1 MPNSSHQSS
10 FTDFFI
16 YRPVFSWVINIIV
29 VLLGITA
36 FFQLSTRQ
44 YPLTESTTI
53 SVTTRMDGSGKVLE
67 QQITKPLEDA
77 LSALQ
82 GLDSMTS
89 TTQKGESKIYLKF
102 KPQRS
107 ADGASADVRDT
118 VGKAKA
124 KSNFPENAEIEVT
137 KGNVDSP
144 SIMEVAVT
152 GGGKVSLVDLYYGAD
167 SILKSS
173 IESVPGVSTVEVFG
187 GSEIQMNI
195 VLDPI
200 KMASY
205 NITASDVSQALR
217 NQNFQKSAGQIKEVA
232 REFNITTQAKLKT
245 PGEFRKV
252 LVGKHEDRLIRISD
266 IGVVNIEPKEEQMS
280 IYHNSE
286 PAVSLTIRAQSNAN
300 PVEISKEVRKR
311 LEEYKPRLPKGTEIH
326 IAMDKS
332 IFIQDSIN
340 QVYRSLIEA
349 VVLVLL
355 VVFIFLRSAKA
366 SLVPLITI
374 PIALIGAFFLMYLM
388 GFTIN
393 VLSLL
398 ALVLAIGLV
407 VDDAIIVLENI
418 YRYMERGKK
427 AFDAAILGTRE
438 IQFSVIAM
446 TITLAAVYAPI
457 ALAPGV
463 IGKVFKEFAL
473 TLAGAVILSG
483 FTALTLSPVMCAKLL
498 RNQTMGHHGS
508 GHGGSGFWGY
518 VSDAIETFFLK
529 CDAVYLRAV
538 TASLRKKTLI
548 LFLSA
553 GFSIASGLIGWHYLK
568 KELSPV
574 MDEGL
579 IAGRFIP
586 APSMNLTYIK
596 KRASQIDTLLKKHPE
611 IITRLMTLQSG
622 DQSLTK
628 SALSDWDKRD
638 RACADIVKEINADA
652 ESVLGLTYKA
662 RCVNSSVL
670 SSAESQ
676 YPMSFEILTYK
687 SAEDLIKMGR
697 LVRRELK
704 RWPGVVRLDESE
716 MMQMDEYEVI
726 INRDRIDQLGID
738 PEEISRTL
746 STLVRGSDIGT
757 FEKDARICP
766 VHVRIAPASV
776 SSIEGIS
783 SIFVR
788 GKDANNRDVMVP
800 LSEIITYSMKKGDSS
815 IEHTAKNRTFRIDA
829 ALTPDASLADT
840 YLAFK
845 DHIMANV
852 LPPEYSLEPSGELQ
866 SYFKE
871 QGSIYFIFGL
881 ALVFIFLVM
890 AAQFESVRDPLII
903 LISVPLAL
911 GGALLSLLFLKSGS
925 LNVYSQIGLITLI
938 GLITKHGILLVDF
951 ANQAKEKGVSKTV
964 AILESCQLRL
974 RPILMT
980 TFAMVLG
987 AIPLAI
993 ATGAGSE
1000 ARQQIGAVI
1009 VGGMSIGTLF
1019 TLFVVPILYV
1029 VFSRPGK
1036 HQGSN
1041 SLTGAKG

>member
-1 MPNSSHQSS
+1 MSNSPNQSS
-10 FTDFFI
+10 FSDFFV
-16 YRPVFSWVINIIV
+16 YRPVFSWVLNIIV

-44 YPLTESTTI
+44 YPLTESTQI
-53 SVTTRMDGSGKVLE
+53 SVTTRMDGSGKILE

-82 GLDSMTS
+82 GLDSMKS
-89 TTQKGESKIYLKF
+89 ITQKGESKIYLKF
-102 KPQRS
+102 KEQRS
-107 ADGASADVRDT
+107 IDGASADVRDT
-118 VGKAKA
+118 VNKTKA
-124 KSNFPENAEIEVT
+124 KSNFPEHAEIEVT

-144 SIMEVAVT
+144 SIMEVALT
-152 GGGKVSLVDLYYGAD
+152 GGGKVSLVDLYYGAN
-167 SILKSS
+167 SILKSA
-173 IESVPGVSTVEVFG
+173 IESVPGVSTVEVSG
-187 GSEIQMNI
+187 GSEIHMNI

-205 NITASDVSQALR
+205 NITATDISQALR

-245 PGEFRKV
+245 PGEFRNV
-252 LVGKHEDRLIRISD
+252 LVGKHDDRLIRISD
-266 IGVVNIEPKEEQMS
+266 VGVVNIEPKEEDES
-280 IYHNSE
+280 IYYNSE

-300 PVEISKEVRKR
+300 PIEISKEVQKR
-311 LEEYKPRLPKGTEIH
+311 LEEYKSRLTKGTEIH

-332 IFIQDSIN
+332 IFIQDSIT
-340 QVYRSLIEA
+340 QVYHALIEA
-349 VVLVLL
+349 IVLVLL
-355 VVFIFLRSAKA
+355 VVFVFLRSAKA
-366 SLVPLITI
+366 SLIPLVTI
-374 PIALIGAFFLMYLM
+374 PIALIGAFFLMHLM

-418 YRYMERGKK
+418 YRYMERGKS
-427 AFDAAILGTRE
+427 AFEAAILGTRE

-483 FTALTLSPVMCAKLL
+483 FTALTLSPVMCTKLL
-498 RNQTMGHHGS
+498 KNQTLGHHGS
-508 GHGGSGFWGY
+508 DHASSGFWGY
-518 VSDAIETFFLK
+518 LSYKIEKIFLK
-529 CDAVYLRAV
+529 CDALYLRAV

-548 LFLSA
+548 LLLSA
-553 GFSIASGLIGWHYLK
+553 VFSISSGLVGWYGLK

-579 IAGRFIP
+579 LSGRFIP

-596 KRASQIDTLLKKHPE
+596 KRASQIDALLKKHPD
-611 IITRLMTLQSG
+611 IRTRLITLQSG
-622 DQSLTK
+622 DDSFTK
-628 SALSDWDKRD
+628 SALSPWESRS
-638 RACADIVKEINADA
+638 RPCADIVKEINADA
-652 ESVLGLTYKA
+652 ESLLGLTYNA
-662 RCVNSSVL
+662 RCVNSSLL
-670 SSAESQ
+670 SSRESQ
-676 YPMSFEILTYK
+676 WPLSFEILTHK

-697 LVRRELK
+697 IVRRHLK
-704 RWPGVVRLDESE
+704 KWPGVVRLNDSESI
-716 MMQMDEYEVI
+716 QMDEYEII

-738 PEEISRTL
+738 PEEISSTL
-746 STLVRGSDIGT
+746 STLVRGSNIGT
-757 FEKDARICP
+757 FEKDARVCP

-776 SSIEGIS
+776 SSIEGIA

-788 GKDANNRDVMVP
+788 GKDANNKYVMVP
-800 LSEIITYSMKKGDSS
+800 LSEIITYSIKKGDSS
-815 IEHTAKNRTFRIDA
+815 IDHSSKNRSFTIEA
-829 ALTPDASLADT
+829 AITPGASLPDT
-840 YLAFK
+840 YLEFK
-845 DHIMANV
+845 EHIMANV
-852 LPPEYSLEPSGELQ
+852 LPPEYSLEPSGELE

-871 QGSIYFIFGL
+871 QGAIYLILGL
-881 ALVFIFLVM
+881 ALLFIFLVM

-925 LNVYSQIGLITLI
+925 INVYSQIGLITLI

-951 ANQAKEKGVSKTV
+951 ANQAKEQGVSKTV

-1000 ARQQIGAVI
+1000 ARRQIGVVI

-1029 VFSRPGK
+1029 VFSRPAK
-1036 HQGSN
+1036 QRIQN
-1041 SLTGAKG
+1041 VPGAKG

>member
-1 MPNSSHQSS
+1 MSNAPNQSS
-10 FTDFFI
+10 FSDFFI
-16 YRPVFSWVINIIV
+16 YRPVFSWVVNIIV

-44 YPLTESTTI
+44 YPLTESTLI
-53 SVTTRMDGSGKVLE
+53 SVRTMMDASGKVME

-82 GLDSMTS
+82 GLDSMVS
-89 TTQKGESKIYLKF
+89 STQKNEAKIYLTF
-102 KPQRS
+102 KNRS
-107 ADGASADVRDT
+107 IDGAAADVRDIIS
-118 VGKAKA
+118 KAKT
-124 KSNFPENAEIEVT
+124 KLPDEAEIEVS

-144 SIMEVAVT
+144 SIMEIAIT
-152 GGGKVSLVDLYYGAD
+152 GGGKVSLVDLFYAAD
-167 SILKSS
+167 SVLKSTM
-173 IESVPGVSTVEVFG
+173 ESVSGVSTVEVSG

-205 NITASDVSQALR
+205 NITSTDVTQALR

-232 REFNITTQAKLKT
+232 REFTLTTQAKLKT
-245 PGEFRKV
+245 PSQFRNIV
-252 LVGKHEDRLIRISD
+252 VGKNENRLVRISD
-266 IGVVNIEPKEEQMS
+266 IGIVNIEPKEEQMS
-280 IYHNSE
+280 IYYNSE
-286 PAVSLTIRAQSNAN
+286 PAVSLTIRSQANAN
-300 PVEISKEVRKR
+300 PIEISKEVKSR
-311 LEEYKPRLPKGTEIH
+311 LEEYKTRLPKGAQIH

-332 IFIQDSIN
+332 IFIQDSIK
-340 QVYRSLIEA
+340 QVYHALIEA

-355 VVFIFLRSAKA
+355 VVFVFLRSFKA
-366 SLVPLITI
+366 SLIPLVTI

-418 YRYMERGKK
+418 YRYMERGMG
-427 AFDAAILGTRE
+427 AFQAAILGTRE

-473 TLAGAVILSG
+473 TLAGAVIVSG
-483 FTALTLSPVMCAKLL
+483 FTALTLSPVMCAKMLK
-498 RNQTMGHHGS
+498 NQTG
-508 GHGGSGFWGY
+508 GHGGHGHSGGGGFFGAL
-518 VSDAIETFFLK
+518 SNGIETFFLR
-529 CDAVYLRAV
+529 CESIYIRGVS
-538 TASLRKKTLI
+538 ASLRKKFVI
-548 LFLSA
+548 LFFAALFSVSSGLA
-553 GFSIASGLIGWHYLK
+553 GFYFLK
-568 KELSPV
+568 KELSPI

-611 IITRLMTLQSG
+611 LSTRLMTIQSG
-622 DQSLTK
+622 DHSLTK
-628 SALSDWDKRD
+628 SALSPWGSRS
-638 RACADIVKEINADA
+638 RPCADIVKDINADA
-652 ESVLGLTYKA
+652 ESLLGLQYRA
-662 RCVNSSVL
+662 RCVNSSLL

-676 YPMSFEILTYK
+676 FPLSFKILTHK

-697 LVRRELK
+697 IIRRELK
-704 RWPGVVRLDESE
+704 KWPGVVRLDDSE
-716 MMQMDEYEVI
+716 TMQQDEYEII

-746 STLVRGSDIGT
+746 STLVRGSNIGT
-757 FEKDARICP
+757 FEKDDRICP
-766 VHVRIAPASV
+766 VHVWISATSR

-800 LSEIITYSMKKGDSS
+800 LSEIISIALKKGDSS
-815 IEHTAKNRTFRIDA
+815 IEHSMKSRSYKIDA
-829 ALTPDASLADT
+829 ALDPSASLADT
-840 YLAFK
+840 YLEFK
-845 DHIMANV
+845 AEMADI
-852 LPPEYSLEPSGELQ
+852 LPPEYSLEPSDELA

-871 QGSIYFIFGL
+871 QGSIYLIFGL

-911 GGALLSLLFLKSGS
+911 GGALLSLFFLKSGS
-925 LNVYSQIGLITLI
+925 INVYSQIGLITLI

-951 ANQAKEKGVSKTV
+951 ANQAKEKGASRTT
-964 AILESCQLRL
+964 AILESCKLRL

-987 AIPLAI
+987 AIPLAT

-1000 ARQQIGAVI
+1000 ARQQIGVVI

-1036 HQGSN
+1036 QKEQNTPRIQG
-1041 SLTGAKG
+1041 

>member
-1 MPNSSHQSS
+1 MSHSPNQSS
-10 FTDFFI
+10 FSDFFI
-16 YRPVFSWVINIIV
+16 YRPVFSWVVNIIV

-44 YPLTESTTI
+44 YPLTESTII

-89 TTQKGESKIYLKF
+89 TTQKGESKIYLRF
-102 KPQRS
+102 KQQRS
-107 ADGASADVRDT
+107 ADGASADVKDT
-118 VGKAKA
+118 VSKAKA
-124 KSNFPENAEIEVT
+124 KSNFPENAVIEVT

-144 SIMEVAVT
+144 SIMEVALT
-152 GGGKVSLVDLYYGAD
+152 GGGKVSLVDLCYGAD

-205 NITASDVSQALR
+205 NITAPDVSQALR
-217 NQNFQKSAGQIKEVA
+217 NQNFQKPAGQIKEVA
-232 REFNITTQAKLKT
+232 REFNVTTQAKLKT
-245 PGEFRKV
+245 PAEFRKV

-266 IGVVNIEPKEEQMS
+266 IGVVNIEPKEEDVS
-280 IYHNSE
+280 IYYNSE

-300 PVEISKEVRKR
+300 PVEISKEVQKR
-311 LEEYKPRLPKGTEIH
+311 LEEYKSRLPKGTEIH

-340 QVYRSLIEA
+340 QVYHALIES

-355 VVFIFLRSAKA
+355 VVFVFLRSAKA
-366 SLVPLITI
+366 SLVPLVTI

-418 YRYMERGKK
+418 YRYMERGKS
-427 AFDAAILGTRE
+427 AFEAAILGTRE

-457 ALAPGV
+457 ALAPGA

-483 FTALTLSPVMCAKLL
+483 FTALTLSPVMCAKVLK
-498 RNQTMGHHGS
+498 NQTMGHHGS
-508 GHGGSGFWGY
+508 SHASYGVWGRLSY
-518 VSDAIETFFLK
+518 EIEKFFLK
-529 CDAVYLRAV
+529 CDALYLRGV

-553 GFSIASGLIGWHYLK
+553 VFSISSGLVGWCFLK
-568 KELSPV
+568 KELSPI

-579 IAGRFIP
+579 IAGKFIP

-596 KRASQIDTLLKKHPE
+596 KRASQIDALLKKHPE
-611 IITRLMTLQSG
+611 ITTRLMTLQSG
-622 DQSLTK
+622 DQSSTK
-628 SALSDWDKRD
+628 SALSPWDSRS
-638 RACADIVKEINADA
+638 RPCADIVKEINVDA
-652 ESVLGLTYKA
+652 EKSLLGLVYKT

-670 SSAESQ
+670 SSGESQ
-676 YPMSFEILTYK
+676 YPLSFEILTYK
-687 SAEDLIKMGR
+687 SAEDLVKMGR
-697 LVRRELK
+697 TVRRHLK
-704 RWPGVVRLDESE
+704 SWAGVLRLDESE
-716 MMQMDEYEVI
+716 TMQMDEYEI
-726 INRDRIDQLGID
+726 TINRDRIDQLGID

-757 FEKDARICP
+757 FEKDARICN
-766 VHVRIAPASV
+766 VHVRIDPASV
-776 SSIEGIS
+776 SSIEGIA

-800 LSEIITYSMKKGDSS
+800 LSEIITYAMKKGDSS
-815 IEHTAKNRTFRIDA
+815 IEHSSKNRSFRIDA
-829 ALTPDASLADT
+829 ALKPEASLADT

-845 DHIMANV
+845 DHITTNV
-852 LPPEYSLEPSGELQ
+852 LPPEYSLEPSGELE

-871 QGSIYFIFGL
+871 QGSIYLIFGL

-911 GGALLSLLFLKSGS
+911 GGALLSLLFLESGS
-925 LNVYSQIGLITLI
+925 INVYSQIGLITLI

-1000 ARQQIGAVI
+1000 ARRQIGVVI

-1036 HQGSN
+1036 QRIPSV
-1041 SLTGAKG
+1041 TRTKE

>member
-1 MPNSSHQSS
+1 MSHSPNQSS
-10 FTDFFI
+10 FSDFFI
-16 YRPVFSWVINIIV
+16 YRPVFSWVLNIIV

-53 SVTTRMDGSGKVLE
+53 SVRTTMDGSGKVLE

-82 GLDSMTS
+82 GLDSMKS
-89 TTQKGESKIYLKF
+89 TTQKGESKIYLMF
-102 KPQRS
+102 KEQRS

-118 VGKAKA
+118 VSKAKT
-124 KSNFPENAEIEVT
+124 KLPEGAEIEVT

-144 SIMEVAVT
+144 SIMEVALT
-152 GGGKVSLVDLYYGAD
+152 GSGKVSLVDLYYGAD
-167 SILKSS
+167 NILKSA

-205 NITASDVSQALR
+205 NITSSDVAQALR

-232 REFNITTQAKLKT
+232 REFNLTTQARLKT
-245 PGEFRKV
+245 PGEFRNI

-266 IGVVNIEPKEEQMS
+266 IGIVNIEPKEEQMS
-280 IYHNSE
+280 IYYNSE

-300 PVEISKEVRKR
+300 PIEISKEVQKR
-311 LEEYKPRLPKGTEIH
+311 LDEYKSRLPKGTEIH

-332 IFIQDSIN
+332 IFIQDSIH
-340 QVYRSLIEA
+340 QVYRALIEA

-355 VVFIFLRSAKA
+355 VVFVFLRSVKA
-366 SLVPLITI
+366 SLVPLVTI

-418 YRYMERGKK
+418 YRYMERGKS
-427 AFDAAILGTRE
+427 AFEAAILGTRE

-473 TLAGAVILSG
+473 TLAGAVIVSG

-498 RNQTMGHHGS
+498 KNQAMGHHGS
-508 GHGGSGFWGY
+508 DQGSGFWGHLSY
-518 VSDAIETFFLK
+518 GIEKVFLK
-529 CDAVYLRAV
+529 CDALYLRGV

-553 GFSIASGLIGWHYLK
+553 VFSISSGLLGWHYLK

-579 IAGRFIP
+579 ISGKFIP

-596 KRASQIDTLLKKHPE
+596 KRASQIDALLKKHPE
-611 IITRLMTLQSG
+611 LNTRLMTLQSG
-622 DQSLTK
+622 DYSLTK
-628 SALSDWDKRD
+628 SALSSWEARS
-638 RACADIVKEINADA
+638 RPCVDIVKDINEDS
-652 ESVLGLTYKA
+652 ESLLGLMYRA
-662 RCVNSSVL
+662 RCVNSSLL

-676 YPMSFEILTYK
+676 FPLSFEILTHK

-697 LVRRELK
+697 IVRRQLK
-704 RWPGVVRLDESE
+704 QWPGVVRLDESE
-716 MMQMDEYEVI
+716 TMQMDEYEII

-757 FEKDARICP
+757 FEKDARVCP
-766 VHVRIAPASV
+766 VHVRIAASSL

-788 GKDANNRDVMVP
+788 GKDTNNRDVMVP
-800 LSEIITYSMKKGDSS
+800 LSEIITISMKKGDSS
-815 IEHTAKNRTFRIDA
+815 IEHSMKNRSFRIDA
-829 ALTPDASLADT
+829 ALRSDASLADT
-840 YLAFK
+840 YLEFK

-852 LPPEYSLEPSGELQ
+852 LPPEYSLEPSGELE

-871 QGSIYFIFGL
+871 QGSIYLIFGL

-890 AAQFESVRDPLII
+890 AAQFESIRDPLII

-911 GGALLSLLFLKSGS
+911 GGALLCLFLLKSGS
-925 LNVYSQIGLITLI
+925 INVYSQIGLITLI

-951 ANQAKEKGVSKTV
+951 ANQAKEKGVSTTV

-1000 ARQQIGAVI
+1000 ARRQIGVVI

-1036 HQGSN
+1036 QGIP
-1041 SLTGAKG
+1041 TTPGIKG

>member
-44 YPLTESTTI
+44 YPLTENTTI

-144 SIMEVAVT
+144 SIIEVAVT

-195 VLDPI
+195 VLDPT

-205 NITASDVSQALR
+205 NISASDVSNALR
-217 NQNFQKSAGQIKEVA
+217 THNFQKSAGQVKEVA

-252 LVGKHEDRLIRISD
+252 VVGKHEDRLIRISD

-498 RNQTMGHHGS
+498 KNQTMGHHGS
-508 GHGGSGFWGY
+508 SHGGSGFWGY
-518 VSDAIETFFLK
+518 VSDAIETVFLK
-529 CDAVYLRAV
+529 CDAIYLRAV

-553 GFSIASGLIGWHYLK
+553 GFSVASGLIGWHYLK

-596 KRASQIDTLLKKHPE
+596 KR
-611 IITRLMTLQSG
+611 
-622 DQSLTK
+622 
-628 SALSDWDKRD
+628 
-638 RACADIVKEINADA
+638 
-652 ESVLGLTYKA
+652 
-662 RCVNSSVL
+662 
-670 SSAESQ
+670 
-676 YPMSFEILTYK
+676 
-687 SAEDLIKMGR
+687 
-697 LVRRELK
+697 
-704 RWPGVVRLDESE
+704 
-716 MMQMDEYEVI
+716 
-726 INRDRIDQLGID
+726 
-738 PEEISRTL
+738 
-746 STLVRGSDIGT
+746 
-757 FEKDARICP
+757 
-766 VHVRIAPASV
+766 
-776 SSIEGIS
+776 
-783 SIFVR
+783 
-788 GKDANNRDVMVP
+788 
-800 LSEIITYSMKKGDSS
+800 
-815 IEHTAKNRTFRIDA
+815 
-829 ALTPDASLADT
+829 
-840 YLAFK
+840 
-845 DHIMANV
+845 
-852 LPPEYSLEPSGELQ
+852 
-866 SYFKE
+866 
-871 QGSIYFIFGL
+871 
-881 ALVFIFLVM
+881 
-890 AAQFESVRDPLII
+890 
-903 LISVPLAL
+903 
-911 GGALLSLLFLKSGS
+911 
-925 LNVYSQIGLITLI
+925 
-938 GLITKHGILLVDF
+938 
-951 ANQAKEKGVSKTV
+951 
-964 AILESCQLRL
+964 
-974 RPILMT
+974 
-980 TFAMVLG
+980 
-987 AIPLAI
+987 
-993 ATGAGSE
+993 
-1000 ARQQIGAVI
+1000 
-1009 VGGMSIGTLF
+1009 
-1019 TLFVVPILYV
+1019 
-1029 VFSRPGK
+1029 
-1036 HQGSN
+1036 
-1041 SLTGAKG
+1041 